1 MFHGQHSHGT
11 LVVGMLKW
19 KDNTALSLRELS
31 QKCNLGPLVSAQSLI
46 VELSSTLRTLKF
58 VLSKLCHIIL
68 RRRLNL
74 EHRNLSCCTSASTIN
89 LN

>member
-46 VELSSTLRTLKF
+46 MELF
-58 VLSKLCHIIL
+58 FY
-68 RRRLNL
+68 L
-74 EHRNLSCCTSASTIN
+74 ENP
-89 LN
+89 